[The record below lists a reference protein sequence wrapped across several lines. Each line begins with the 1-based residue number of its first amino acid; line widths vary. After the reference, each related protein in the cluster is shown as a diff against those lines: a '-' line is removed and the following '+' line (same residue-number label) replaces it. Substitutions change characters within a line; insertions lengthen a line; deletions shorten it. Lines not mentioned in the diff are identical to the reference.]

1 MTDLNK
7 DKLHEIIKK
16 VNKTG
21 YGYYRYDTKNIKNV
35 LTGKHSFNC
44 SDMDRVPSNA
54 EKIDEKT
61 VRMKVKKD

>member
-7 DKLHEIIKK
+7 DKLPEIIKK

-21 YGYYRYDTKNIKNV
+21 YGYYYNTKNIRNV
-35 LTGKHSFNC
+35 LTGKHSFHC

>member
-1 MTDLNK
+1 MGSILLEV
-7 DKLHEIIKK
+7 KLSMILD
-16 VNKTG
+16 N
-21 YGYYRYDTKNIKNV
+21 NS
-35 LTGKHSFNC
+35 LNC